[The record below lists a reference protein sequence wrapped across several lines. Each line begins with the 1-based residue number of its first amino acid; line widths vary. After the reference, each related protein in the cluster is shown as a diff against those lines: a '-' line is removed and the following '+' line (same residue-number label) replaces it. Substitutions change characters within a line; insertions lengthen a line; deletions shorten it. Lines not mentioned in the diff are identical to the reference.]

1 MSYIVKLFTFDLYPN
16 FLSFDGTNIFIGCV
30 TGDLFLKYVNENVNV
45 NENENKFKIKWC
57 STPYKETP
65 KDIRKENYDLTN
77 VAFFKE
83 TIVLTYKYKELWIL
97 TEKQNKWIKYDNPL
111 MSEDEKY
118 VYIKLFNK
126 DFLLICTNL
135 DDKYKMYV
143 LDINKMILHDITDY
157 KDTDDFNY
165 DTTDKLVCINFTYN
179 NDENCIAYTIHNN
192 TIQVKH
198 FNLKKITNFA
208 LSSYSKICMVYKNN
222 ELLTIPYSK
231 LFSNSE
237 DYNLEKWTKLDIKLN
252 DPKEFITSIGV
263 SESFYFVVTYKN
275 IYAKKI
281 EGENDWFL
289 IPFTIPFS
297 NKLSYNIK
305 TVDNTFYDVTNIF
318 WTSIQCYNNDII
330 IKNFNG
336 KIYMVYPNDLKID
349 ESLLPTI
356 NECYTN
362 YVLNKIVFF
371 DKYKIEYSEFECK
384 CKLKH

>member
-1 MSYIVKLFTFDLYPN
+1 MSDIVKLYTFDLYHN
-16 FLSFDGTNIFIGCV
+16 YLSFNERNIFIGCV
-30 TGDLFLKYVNENVNV
+30 TGDLFLQNLNNNE
-45 NENENKFKIKWC
+45 FIWY
-57 STPYKETP
+57 SAPYKETQ
-65 KDIRKENYDLTN
+65 KDIPKENYELTY

-83 TIVLTYKYKELWIL
+83 TVVTIYKYKELWIS
-97 TEKQNKWIKYDNPL
+97 TDTQIKWKKYDNPL

-135 DDKYKMYV
+135 DYKYKMYI
-143 LDINKMILHDITDY
+143 LDLNKMILHDVTDY

-165 DTTDKLVCINFTYN
+165 DTIGNLVYFTFRYN

-208 LSSYSKICMVYKNN
+208 LSSYSKIGMIYKND

-237 DYNLEKWTKLDIKLN
+237 DYNLEKWTKLDIKFN

-263 SESFYFVVTYKN
+263 SKSYYFVVTYKN

-281 EGENDWFL
+281 EGENDWFTL
-289 IPFTIPFS
+289 PFFS
-297 NKLSYNIK
+297 KSSFNIK
-305 TVDNTFYDVTNIF
+305 TVDDTLYDVTNVF
-318 WTSIQCYNNDII
+318 WTSIQCCNNDII
-330 IKNFNG
+330 VKNING
-336 KIYMVYPNDLKID
+336 KVYMVYPNDLKID
-349 ESLLPTI
+349 ESLLPVI
-356 NECYTN
+356 NDCYTN
-362 YVLNKIVFF
+362 YFLKKIVFF

-384 CKLKH
+384 CKLKY